1 MDAERRVTTPA
12 PLPARL
18 LAFYLPQF
26 HPIPENDAAWGPGF
40 TEWTNVVRARPAFP
54 GHRQPRLPADLG
66 FYDLRLDDVRIA
78 QAELAAAAGLSGFVY
93 YHYWFGGRRL
103 LHQPLDRLLATGSP
117 DFPFAICWA
126 NENWTRTWDGG
137 DDVLLQR
144 QQHSVEDDEAHA
156 RWIATV
162 MRDPRY
168 LTVDGRPLLMV
179 YKPSLLPDPA
189 ATNERFRRVLAAEG
203 LPSAYLV
210 MVESTSWE
218 RARSPIELGYDASV
232 DFFPDWDSLGRPRH
246 HDRVH
251 GALRRLGLSPRGYGD
266 NRVVDYAD
274 VVRRRWQRAP
284 RTTPPRFPVVCP
296 GWDNSPRRR
305 TGALVLHDPS
315 VELYEEWVG
324 RAIDEVARFA
334 PDERLVFVNAW
345 NEWAE
350 GAVLEP
356 SDLDGRAFLDA
367 TARAVASR
375 AGASRT
381 VVGGAGSGQQ
391 VPVADAS
398 G

>member
-1 MDAERRVTTPA
+1 MDVETSNAA
-12 PLPARL
+12 ARL

-54 GHRQPRLPADLG
+54 GHRQPRLPRDLG
-66 FYDLRLDDVRIA
+66 FYDLRLDEVRVQ
-78 QAELAAAAGLSGFVY
+78 QAELAIAAGLSGFVY
-93 YHYWFGGRRL
+93 YHYWFAGKRL
-103 LHQPLDRLLATGSP
+103 LHRPLDQLLATGSP

-144 QQHSVEDDEAHA
+144 QQHSAEDDEAHA
-156 RWIATV
+156 RWLAGT

-168 LTVDGRPLLMV
+168 IHVGGRPLLMV

-189 ATNERFRRVLAAEG
+189 ATNERFRRVLEAEG
-203 LPSAYLV
+203 IPSPYLV

-218 RARSPIELGYDASV
+218 RAHSPAELGYDASV
-232 DFFPDWDSLGRPRH
+232 DFFPDWDDLGRPRRH
-246 HDRVH
+246 GRGH
-251 GALRRLGLSPRGYGD
+251 GALRRLGLSPRGYGE
-266 NRVVDYAD
+266 NRVFDYAD
-274 VVRRRWQRAP
+274 VVQRRWQRSP
-284 RTTPPRFPVVCP
+284 RMAPPRFPVVCP

-305 TGALVLHDPS
+305 RGALILHDPS
-315 VELYEEWVG
+315 VGVYEQWLR
-324 RAIDEVARFA
+324 RAIDEVQRFA

-356 SDLDGRAFLDA
+356 SDLDGRAFLDV
-367 TARAVASR
+367 TARV
-375 AGASRT
+375 T
-381 VVGGAGSGQQ
+381 SGQQ
-391 VPVADAS
+391 VPVPDAA